1 MRIDPRSARR
11 IAVRIAVIG
20 VALALLTACGAT
32 TTVPSTAVRSP
43 AADPP
48 ATSDIVA
55 KFRAE
60 PLVVHV
66 EQVATAKTVALGT
79 TTETAVTSS
88 MDIDGD
94 DVAISLTATA
104 GDQRL
109 QQALV
114 VVGGKAFVRDGATNW
129 RATEVSLVEGSVANL
144 LASIRLVDD
153 PAALRYVGPDDI
165 DGQAVH
171 RFTAT
176 RPIDYE
182 PADGGSGRY
191 DTFDLWVLDDGTP
204 ILVKTEFSVSTDAG
218 KTGSGTTDFRF
229 SKFGGPID
237 IVAPI
242 E

>member
-1 MRIDPRSARR
+1 MRIDPRSAGR
-11 IAVRIAVIG
+11 IALMG
-20 VALALLTACGAT
+20 VAVALLAACNAT

-43 AADPP
+43 AASPP
-48 ATSDIVA
+48 TTSDIVA
-55 KFRAE
+55 KFQTE

-66 EQVATAKTVALGT
+66 EQVATAKTVALGAT
-79 TTETAVTSS
+79 SETAVTSS
-88 MDIDGD
+88 MDFDGD
-94 DVAISLTATA
+94 DVSISLTATA

-109 QQALV
+109 QQALI
-114 VVGGKAFVRDGATNW
+114 VVGGRAFIRDGATNW
-129 RATEVSLVEGSVANL
+129 RATEVSLVEGSIANL

-153 PAALRYVGPDDI
+153 PAALRYVEPDDI

-176 RPIDYE
+176 RAIDYE
-182 PADGGSGRY
+182 PADGGTGQY

-204 ILVKTEFSVSTDAG
+204 ILVKTEFSVSTDSG
-218 KTGSGTTDFRF
+218 TTGSGTTDFRF
-229 SKFGGPID
+229 TKFGGPID